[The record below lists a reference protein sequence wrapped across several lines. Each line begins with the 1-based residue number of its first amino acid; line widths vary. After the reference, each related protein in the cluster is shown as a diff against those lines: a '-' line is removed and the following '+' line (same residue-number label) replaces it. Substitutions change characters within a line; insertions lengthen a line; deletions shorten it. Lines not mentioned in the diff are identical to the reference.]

1 MKQGGVSGRLR
12 YHVGIDRRCFGMY
25 TVITTNHVY
34 VHQTYEQAW
43 DLVQTEDVLEIIY
56 EDNV

>member
-1 MKQGGVSGRLR
+1 
-12 YHVGIDRRCFGMY
+12 MY
-25 TVITTNHVY
+25 TVITANNVY

>member
-1 MKQGGVSGRLR
+1 
-12 YHVGIDRRCFGMY
+12 MY
-25 TVITTNHVY
+25 TVITTNNVY
-34 VHQTYEQAW
+34 LHQTYAQAW

>member
-1 MKQGGVSGRLR
+1 
-12 YHVGIDRRCFGMY
+12 MY
-25 TVITTNHVY
+25 TVITTNNVY

-56 EDNV
+56 EEGA

>member
-1 MKQGGVSGRLR
+1 M
-12 YHVGIDRRCFGMY
+12 F